1 MHVLLGRVHRHPLF
15 PLVRPRTP
23 ARDLALPGSLP
34 NPAGR
39 FSEVDALSTLVSTI
53 ESDGKGIPTLVREYL
68 KLGGQFLGFN
78 VDPDFAD
85 VLDGLVLV
93 DLTKTNPRLLDFY
106 MGRGEASA
114 FRKAIAAA
122 CPDASQS

>member
-1 MHVLLGRVHRHPLF
+1 
-15 PLVRPRTP
+15 
-23 ARDLALPGSLP
+23 
-34 NPAGR
+34 
-39 FSEVDALSTLVSTI
+39 
-53 ESDGKGIPTLVREYL
+53 VREYL